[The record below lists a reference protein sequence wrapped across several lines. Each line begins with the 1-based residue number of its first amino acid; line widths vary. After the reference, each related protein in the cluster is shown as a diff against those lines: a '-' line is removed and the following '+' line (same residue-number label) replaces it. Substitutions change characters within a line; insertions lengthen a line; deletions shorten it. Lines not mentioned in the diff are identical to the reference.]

1 MGSVLKMGK
10 KRPDI
15 ARLKSIGELQV
26 GDHIG
31 LPVGEHKVYAQVV
44 SIPHPTKP
52 LIVYRILGA
61 ESVGVVNMKRSQVF
75 KVMEQSPAW
84 VDGYE
89 NVKDE
94 DFRDDENE
102 DDEQD

>member
-10 KRPDI
+10 KRPDLT
-15 ARLKSIGELQV
+15 RLKIIGELQV

-61 ESVGVVNMKRSQVF
+61 ESVGVINLKRSQVF
-75 KVMEQSPAW
+75 KVTDQTTDWIDS
-84 VDGYE
+84 
-89 NVKDE
+89 
-94 DFRDDENE
+94 
-102 DDEQD
+102 